1 MPTIVIFRRFEVKR
15 ARLPDLAPRRSVERA
30 VGNVVAG
37 FQQDSVFCRTTDCR
51 TAGCTRSLRRI
62 TWLMRS
68 GNRRENRVHG
78 KSICGDAAVGKR
90 STRPPSGF

>member
-1 MPTIVIFRRFEVKR
+1 M
-15 ARLPDLAPRRSVERA
+15 LAYRSTP
-30 VGNVVAG
+30 GAG
-37 FQQDSVFCRTTDCR
+37 DGFGVFSYDNCRTS
-51 TAGCTRSLRRI
+51 GCTRGLRRI

-78 KSICGDAAVGKR
+78 KSMCGDAAVGKR